1 MSLLSEVSSEKPR
14 RSAHS
19 HAAVLKA
26 AADLAGRL
34 GYASTSIE
42 QIASEAG
49 VGKQTIY
56 RWWPNKAA
64 LFIEV
69 YSRLVPADIVIDD
82 TGSLA
87 ADLEALL
94 TRLSYIYCDT
104 PAGNILAGLIAEA
117 QTAAEPADQ
126 LRQTYV
132 EPRRAIIG
140 SIFERAAARREI
152 EALDD
157 PAFASDLISGAVWFR
172 LLLGKRQLD
181 RKFKKRLVDAV
192 LEGVTR
198 KTARAASALL
208 SKGRDRKGRP
218 GRRTR
223 TGDSN
228 SREEAS

>member
-1 MSLLSEVSSEKPR
+1 MLSGVSSEKPR

-19 HAAVLKA
+19 HAAVLRA

-34 GYASTSIE
+34 GYANASIE
-42 QIASEAG
+42 QIAAEAG

-69 YSRLVPADIVIDD
+69 YRGLVPADIVTDD

-87 ADLEALL
+87 GDLEALL
-94 TRLSYIYCDT
+94 AQLSYLYCDT

-126 LRQTYV
+126 LRRTYV
-132 EPRRAIIG
+132 APRRAIIG

-157 PAFASDLISGAVWFR
+157 PGFASDLISGAVWFR

-192 LEGVTR
+192 LQGVAC
-198 KTARAASALL
+198 KPVRAASAPQTR
-208 SKGRDRKGRP
+208 GRDRKGGP
-218 GRRTR
+218 ARRAR
-223 TGDSN
+223 AGDSR
-228 SREEAS
+228 SREGSS